1 MVGLLAELA
10 GRRCLGSVGRVEVA
24 LLGEVVGLLA
34 ELAGSELCIRRSQ
47 DRGLGGLSTLA
58 EEALLADVVGLLAV
72 DTRGTLLGGDLFLES
87 VDLDRLVGDHLAKR
101 GLLSLAILVLESVDL
116 VDLGGKQHA
125 NNVLLSN
132 IDVSHL
138 VFLER

>member
-1 MVGLLAELA
+1 MTLL
-10 GRRCLGSVGRVEVA
+10 SKM
-24 LLGEVVGLLA
+24 VGLLA

-47 DRGLGGLSTLA
+47 DRRLGGLSTLA
-58 EEALLADVVGLLAV
+58 EEALLTGVVGLLAM

-125 NNVLLSN
+125 NDVLISGVK
-132 IDVSHL
+132 VSHL
-138 VFLER
+138 LNV